1 MKVKAELDKLDTVP
15 QLGEKLAAIS
25 KLKGKEA
32 DAPQKQIVTK
42 IVETSLSDIAER
54 LKQND
59 FSGATLAVEAGLGY
73 AKGDERLLEQK
84 ERIRQEQLA
93 FERAE
98 AKRIEVARQQA
109 AQEELANRTAA
120 VEVLDLVT
128 VLDNY
133 GDLQIAGEI
142 KMWQR
147 ERFLPYSSRFPCI
160 TIMVIL
166 SAVERYPLL
175 LIISKVKRLD
185 ILVMYCTGRTQKD
198 IP

>member
-109 AQEELANRTAA
+109 AQEELANRTALWKCWISSPCWIIT
-120 VEVLDLVT
+120 EICRSLVK
-128 VLDNY
+128 LKCGNESD
-133 GDLQIAGEI
+133 
-142 KMWQR
+142 
-147 ERFLPYSSRFPCI
+147 FF
-160 TIMVIL
+160 
-166 SAVERYPLL
+166 
-175 LIISKVKRLD
+175 
-185 ILVMYCTGRTQKD
+185 RTALGFHV
-198 IP
+198 